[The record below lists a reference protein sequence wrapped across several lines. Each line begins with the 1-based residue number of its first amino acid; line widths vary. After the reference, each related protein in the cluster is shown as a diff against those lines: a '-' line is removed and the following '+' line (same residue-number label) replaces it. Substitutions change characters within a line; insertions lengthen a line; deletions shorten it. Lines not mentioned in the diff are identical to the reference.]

1 MKNFKIWLVILP
13 LLTTA
18 CSDEYTTNVTETTR
32 GNHLMKKSDPEP
44 RNSANP
50 YDVAGSVHNAILE
63 ILDNTDLDSLSIED
77 VAYLVDSITIVQNE
91 LAHLPAASAL
101 SSKITKITW
110 LVNDEDAI
118 EDVLDHSP
126 LGNSAQTSLGTFINS
141 ALLLANAPY
150 KDIYSMITGYEAT
163 VLLSAGFTNNEK
175 QIILTTTSIV
185 RYSFYR
191 KKRKDKDW
199 ETNVGNIAATVSGA
213 DEGVVTALKMAVTVD
228 MCINNNINQ

>member
-18 CSDEYTTNVTETTR
+18 CSDEYVTDKTESSQ
-32 GNHLMKKSDPEP
+32 GNLMKKSDPEP
-44 RNSANP
+44 GNSANP
-50 YDVAGSVHNAILE
+50 YDLAGSVHNAILE
-63 ILDNTDLDSLSIED
+63 TLDSTDLDSLSIED
-77 VAYLVDSITIVQNE
+77 VAYLVDSIAIVQTE

-101 SSKITKITW
+101 STKITEITW

-118 EDVLDHSP
+118 EDVLELSP
-126 LGNSAQTSLGTFINS
+126 LGSSAQTSLGTFINS

-163 VLLSAGFTNNEK
+163 VLSSAGFTNNEK
-175 QIILTTTSIV
+175 RIILTTTSIV

-213 DEGVVTALKMAVTVD
+213 EEGTVMGLKMAVTVGA
-228 MCINNNINQ
+228 CINNNIDQ

>member
-18 CSDEYTTNVTETTR
+18 CSDEYTTNVTESSK

-44 RNSANP
+44 NNIANP
-50 YDVAGSVHNAILE
+50 YDLAGSAHNAILE
-63 ILDNTDLDSLSIED
+63 TLDNTDLDSLLIED
-77 VAYLVDSITIVQNE
+77 VAYLVDSILIVQTE

-101 SSKITKITW
+101 FTKITEITW

-118 EDVLDHSP
+118 EDVLDLSP

-141 ALLLANAPY
+141 ALLLGNAPY

-163 VLLSAGFTNNEK
+163 VLSSAGFTNSEK
-175 QIILTTTSIV
+175 QIILTTTSII
-185 RYSFYR
+185 RYSLYR

-213 DEGVVTALKMAVTVD
+213 EEGTVMGLKMAVTVGV
-228 MCINNNINQ
+228 CINNNINQ